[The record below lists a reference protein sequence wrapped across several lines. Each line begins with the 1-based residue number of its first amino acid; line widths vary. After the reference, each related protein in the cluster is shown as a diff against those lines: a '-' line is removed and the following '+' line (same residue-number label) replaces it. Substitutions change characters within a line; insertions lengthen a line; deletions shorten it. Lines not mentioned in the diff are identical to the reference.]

1 MAVGI
6 LSEDKG
12 IGLAV
17 LYDTVTM
24 TAFGPVMPSAAW
36 AEAFLEG
43 LGATNPRRLD
53 PREVSRRWDEFASAR
68 EECSGCAAIAPKGGL
83 CAECSHEGEA

>member
-6 LSEDKG
+6 ISEDKG

-36 AEAFLEG
+36 AEAFLEW
-43 LGATNPRRLD
+43 LGDTAHID
-53 PREVSRRWDEFASAR
+53 PQEVSRRWDEFAPAR
-68 EECSGCAAIAPKGGL
+68 EECSGCGVAIAPKGGL
-83 CAECSHEGEA
+83 CAGCSPV